1 MDEVGAVIDN
11 EQIGDIR
18 LDDGVAG
25 GGCGLLGAHFGL
37 AQECER
43 AAGDD
48 ADEKDAAYPGEGLV
62 HGVISRFYLANST
75 GVREALL
82 MLSCP
87 VFHSN
92 EWVKTDN
99 LSVERVGGRRKRFL
113 IGSYQILPLIDVL
126 PIQK

>member
-37 AQECER
+37 AQECAR

-48 ADEKDAAYPGEGLV
+48 ADEKDEAYPGEGLV
-62 HGVISRFYLANST
+62 HGVIYRF
-75 GVREALL
+75 
-82 MLSCP
+82 
-87 VFHSN
+87 F
-92 EWVKTDN
+92 W
-99 LSVERVGGRRKRFL
+99 
-113 IGSYQILPLIDVL
+113 
-126 PIQK
+126 PIQRG